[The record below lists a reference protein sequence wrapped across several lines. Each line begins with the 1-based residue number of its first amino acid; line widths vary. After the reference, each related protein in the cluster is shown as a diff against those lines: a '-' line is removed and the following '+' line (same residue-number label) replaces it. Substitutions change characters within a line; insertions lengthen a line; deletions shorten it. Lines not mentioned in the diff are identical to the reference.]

1 MTEQGEEEGHRRG
14 GDPKGGGARESTVW
28 SSKERPP
35 SYRGGC
41 GRDST
46 SISCSEVVN
55 RVVTSSRQSFP
66 PCGHCSRVVQER
78 VMSTCVSVYL
88 DNWARAWYAVSLLE
102 ISIFCNI
109 VSFFIWCNLV
119 TKFYLGNQSWRTVV
133 LSSPMNSNWAVC
145 RALFTDTGK
154 MRERLEHMTRFGLL
168 LW

>member
-1 MTEQGEEEGHRRG
+1 MGGELTREVEIQSGSKRTTNLMRQKVRRG
-14 GDPKGGGARESTVW
+14 SQREILLVAVKCRTASDRAGRGGGAQTRWRSEGGGARESTVW

-88 DNWARAWYAVSLLE
+88 DN
-102 ISIFCNI
+102 
-109 VSFFIWCNLV
+109 
-119 TKFYLGNQSWRTVV
+119 
-133 LSSPMNSNWAVC
+133 
-145 RALFTDTGK
+145 
-154 MRERLEHMTRFGLL
+154 
-168 LW
+168 